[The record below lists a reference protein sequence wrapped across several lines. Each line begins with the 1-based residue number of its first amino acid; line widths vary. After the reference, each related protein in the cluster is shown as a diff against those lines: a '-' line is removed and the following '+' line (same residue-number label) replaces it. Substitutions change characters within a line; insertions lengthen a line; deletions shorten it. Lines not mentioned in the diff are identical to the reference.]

1 MPIHLLV
8 VTRLSRHHQARI
20 DAAGFHLHM
29 AEDAEARRD
38 VVHRHRDDI
47 RAVMTI
53 GTIGF
58 TAEEMDELPNLGL
71 ICAQGVGFEGID
83 VPAAR
88 ERGIA
93 VVHGP
98 GTNAETVADHTL
110 GLMLACLR
118 RIPRGDAGLRQGQ
131 WKEIRRGAPVLHGK
145 TLGLL
150 GMGNVARAIARRA
163 HYGFDMPIIYFSRQP
178 KPDLDWQHESD
189 AQRVAEQADVLV
201 STLPGGDD
209 THHLIDDALL
219 SVMKIESI
227 VINVGRGSVV
237 DSDALARA
245 VTEKRL
251 AGAALDVFEHEPE
264 VPQALKDEPRIIMTP
279 HTAGLSPEA
288 LDATIDLV
296 IQNLEAFRD
305 GRALVTPVPEA

>member
-1 MPIHLLV
+1 MAIHLLV
-8 VTRLSRHHQARI
+8 VTRLSRHHQDRI
-20 DAAGFHLHM
+20 EAAGIRLHM
-29 AEDAEARRD
+29 AEDAETRRRILE
-38 VVHRHRDDI
+38 HHRDDI

-58 TAEEMDELPNLGL
+58 SAEEMDTLPKLGL

-83 VPAAR
+83 VSAAR
-88 ERGIA
+88 ERGI
-93 VVHGP
+93 VVTHGP

-110 GLMLACLR
+110 GLVLACLR
-118 RIPRGDAGLRQGQ
+118 RIPQGDAGLRKGR
-131 WKEIRRGAPVLHGK
+131 WKEIRRSAPVLHGK

-163 HYGFDMPIIYFSRQP
+163 HGGFDMPIIYFARQP
-178 KPDLDWQHESD
+178 KADLDWPHETD
-189 AQRVAEQADVLV
+189 AKRVAEQADVLV
-201 STLPGGDD
+201 STLPGGPE

-219 SVMKIESI
+219 AVMKPDSI
-227 VINVGRGSVV
+227 VVNIGRGSVV
-237 DSDALARA
+237 DSEAMARA
-245 VTEKRL
+245 VREKRL

-264 VPQALKDEPRIIMTP
+264 VAQALKDEPSIVMTP

-288 LDATIDLV
+288 LDATVELV

-305 GRALVTPVPEA
+305 GRPPVTPVPGT

>member
-20 DAAGFHLHM
+20 EAAGVHLHM
-29 AEDAEARRD
+29 AEDDEARRD
-38 VVHRHRDDI
+38 VLSRHRDDI

-58 TAEEMDELPNLGL
+58 SAEEMDALPNLGL

-83 VPAAR
+83 VQAAR
-88 ERGIA
+88 ERGI
-93 VVHGP
+93 VVTHGP

-118 RIPRGDAGLRQGQ
+118 RIPQGDAGLRNGQ
-131 WKEIRRGAPVLHGK
+131 WQEIRRGAPVLHGR

-150 GMGNVARAIARRA
+150 GMGNVGRAIARRA
-163 HYGFDMPIIYFSRQP
+163 HYGFDMPIVYFARQP
-178 KPDLDWQHESD
+178 KSDLDWQHESD
-189 AQRVAEQADVLV
+189 PERVAEQADVLV
-201 STLPGGDD
+201 SALPGGPE
-209 THHLIDDALL
+209 THHLINDDLL
-219 SVMKIESI
+219 GVMKSDSI
-227 VINVGRGSVV
+227 VVNVGRGSVV

-245 VTEKRL
+245 VTDKRI

-264 VPQALKDEPRIIMTP
+264 VPQALRDEPRIIMTP
-279 HTAGLSPEA
+279 HTAGLSPSA
-288 LDATIDLV
+288 LDATVELV

-305 GRALVTPVPEA
+305 GRAPVTPVSGT

>member
-8 VTRLSRHHQARI
+8 VTRLSRHHQSCIEATGIR
-20 DAAGFHLHM
+20 LHM
-29 AEDAEARRD
+29 AEDAETRRD
-38 VVHRHRDDI
+38 VLDRHRDDI

-58 TAEEMDELPNLGL
+58 SAQEMDELPNLGL

-83 VPAAR
+83 VAAAR
-88 ERGIA
+88 ERDIRVA
-93 VVHGP
+93 HGP

-118 RIPRGDAGLRQGQ
+118 RIPQGDAGLRDGQ
-131 WKEIRRGAPVLHGK
+131 WKAIRRGAPVLHGK

-178 KPDLDWQHESD
+178 RADLDWQHESD
-189 AQRVAEQADVLV
+189 PKRVAEQADVLV
-201 STLPGGDD
+201 SALPGGDD

-219 SVMKIESI
+219 GAMKIESI
-227 VINVGRGSVV
+227 VVNIGRGSVV

-264 VPQALKDEPRIIMTP
+264 VPQAFKDDPRIIMTP

-288 LDATIDLV
+288 LDATVDLV

-305 GRALVTPVPEA
+305 GKALVTPVPDA

>member
-1 MPIHLLV
+1 MAIHLLV

-20 DAAGFHLHM
+20 EAAGFRLHM
-29 AEDAEARRD
+29 AEDAEARREVID
-38 VVHRHRDDI
+38 HHRDDI

-58 TAEEMDELPNLGL
+58 TADEMDELPNLGL

-83 VPAAR
+83 VVAAR
-88 ERGIA
+88 ERGIN

-98 GTNAETVADHTL
+98 GTNAETVADHAL

-118 RIPRGDAGLRQGQ
+118 RIPQGDAGLRQGQ
-131 WKEIRRGAPVLHGK
+131 WKEIRRGAPVLHGR

-163 HYGFDMPIIYFSRQP
+163 HYGFDMPIVYFSRQP

-189 AQRVAEQADVLV
+189 PRRVAEQADVLV
-201 STLPGGDD
+201 SALPGGPD
-209 THHLIDDALL
+209 TQHLIDDALL
-219 SVMKIESI
+219 GAMTPESI
-227 VINVGRGSVV
+227 VVNIGRGSVV

-245 VTEKRL
+245 VSEKRI

-264 VPQALKDEPRIIMTP
+264 VPRALKDEPRIIMTP

-305 GRALVTPVPEA
+305 GKTLVTPVPGA

>member
-20 DAAGFHLHM
+20 EATGVHLHM
-29 AEDAEARRD
+29 AEDDEARRD
-38 VVHRHRDDI
+38 VLSRCRDDI

-58 TAEEMDELPNLGL
+58 SAEEMDALPNLGL
-71 ICAQGVGFEGID
+71 ICAQGVGFEGVD
-83 VPAAR
+83 VQAAR
-88 ERGIA
+88 ERGI
-93 VVHGP
+93 VVTHGP
-98 GTNAETVADHTL
+98 GTNAETVADHAL

-118 RIPRGDAGLRQGQ
+118 RIPQGDAGLRNGQ
-131 WKEIRRGAPVLHGK
+131 WQEIRRGAPVLHGR

-150 GMGNVARAIARRA
+150 GMGNVGRAIARRA
-163 HYGFDMPIIYFSRQP
+163 HYGFDMPIVYFARQP
-178 KPDLDWQHESD
+178 KADLDWQHESD
-189 AQRVAEQADVLV
+189 PKRVAEQADVLV
-201 STLPGGDD
+201 SALPGGPE
-209 THHLIDDALL
+209 THHLVDDALL
-219 SVMKIESI
+219 GAMKPESI
-227 VINVGRGSVV
+227 VVNVGRGSVV

-245 VTEKRL
+245 VTDKRI

-279 HTAGLSPEA
+279 HTAGLSPSA
-288 LDATIDLV
+288 LDATVELV

-305 GRALVTPVPEA
+305 GRAPVTPVSGT